1 MKCGKTSR
9 LGENKWSY
17 SVSYFVMFQ
26 VQTVFNLFLSMSK
39 EEFRK
44 MNHVHPVGETRAIIE
59 DLGAEV
65 RQAELILTEVPAA
78 S

>member
-1 MKCGKTSR
+1 
-9 LGENKWSY
+9 
-17 SVSYFVMFQ
+17 MFQ

-44 MNHVHPVGETRAIIE
+44 MNHVHPVGDTRAIIE

-65 RQAELILTEVPAA
+65 RQAELIITEIPAEYCKRGA
-78 S
+78 LHCNVL